1 MSIVRR
7 LKVVFKDHFGANP
20 GYTKKD
26 NKDDPHGPA
35 INDSPFIRFTEQVF
49 AEFEVTQSNGRP
61 YSRAAIA
68 DAIRK
73 ANKL

>member
-1 MSIVRR
+1 MSQ
-7 LKVVFKDHFGANP
+7 VVLQCM
-20 GYTKKD
+20 T
-26 NKDDPHGPA
+26 HGFNHGLLADADGSKCVLYP
-35 INDSPFIRFTEQVF
+35 IRGVQVVLAGFTEQVF
-49 AEFEVTQSNGRP
+49 AEFKVTKSNGKP